1 QPHPPGYFLYVCLG
15 RLMNA
20 LFHDANSS
28 YVAISIM
35 AGAAAAILI
44 YLLAERWFGRKSAL
58 FAGAIFVF
66 SPLCW
71 FHGIVALTYIVE
83 ACYSALIGYLCWR
96 VYSGEARWLLPAS
109 VALGLSAG
117 FRPSSL
123 VLLGALWLFFGHQL

>member
-1 QPHPPGYFLYVCLG
+1 MKSRQIQRAALLIGAVALTRLLFSSHFLYDIDSVNFALALDRFDPAAHQPHPPGYFLYVCLG

-28 YVAISIM
+28 YVAISIL

-44 YLLAERWFGRKSAL
+44 YLLAERWFGRRSAV

-71 FHGIVALTYIVE
+71 FH
-83 ACYSALIGYLCWR
+83 
-96 VYSGEARWLLPAS
+96 
-109 VALGLSAG
+109 
-117 FRPSSL
+117 
-123 VLLGALWLFFGHQL
+123 

>member
-1 QPHPPGYFLYVCLG
+1 MEMKQRRWPDCALLAAAAVFSRFIFRSHYLYDVDSVNFALALDRFDPAAHQPHPPGYFLYVCLG

-28 YVAISIM
+28 YVAISILAG
-35 AGAAAAILI
+35 AGAAVLI

-71 FHGIVALTYIVE
+71 FHGIVALTYIV
-83 ACYSALIGYLCWR
+83 
-96 VYSGEARWLLPAS
+96 
-109 VALGLSAG
+109 
-117 FRPSSL
+117 
-123 VLLGALWLFFGHQL
+123 